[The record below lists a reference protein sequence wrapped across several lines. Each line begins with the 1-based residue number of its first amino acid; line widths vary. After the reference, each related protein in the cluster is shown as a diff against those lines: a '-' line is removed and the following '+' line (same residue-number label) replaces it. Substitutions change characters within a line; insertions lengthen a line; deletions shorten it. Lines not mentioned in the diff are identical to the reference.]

1 MPLALCFG
9 GTTAGLS
16 RYSLQTGRNL
26 PDVVPLIWQGMVS
39 FGGSAALDEMFG
51 AHTSAAKGY
60 CKAALLA
67 ELLQRQVAR
76 PWEPSQ
82 RSHGATPTTA
92 AGRAPPGGARAFGS
106 TKSDTAG
113 GCETEA
119 RPGGAERA
127 GEDPNTIPGA
137 VEEGAAGGVAGQ
149 AGEDSD
155 TCEGEDTCDELLVDA
170 LQHQGERS
178 SLSGIVHGW
187 ECELDAEQR
196 RLLRE
201 YRETIAKRH
210 SACARL

>member
-1 MPLALCFG
+1 
-9 GTTAGLS
+9 
-16 RYSLQTGRNL
+16 
-26 PDVVPLIWQGMVS
+26 VVPLVWQGMLS

-67 ELLQRQVAR
+67 ELLQRQAAR

-82 RSHGATPTTA
+82 RTHGAATA
-92 AGRAPPGGARAFGS
+92 TATGRASPGGTLAFGS
-106 TKSDTAG
+106 ANSDAVAI
-113 GCETEA
+113 CETESRA
-119 RPGGAERA
+119 DGAERA
-127 GEDPNTIPGA
+127 GRDSATIPDAPEAGA
-137 VEEGAAGGVAGQ
+137 SGGVTGQ

-155 TCEGEDTCDELLVDA
+155 TCEGEETGDELLVDA

-187 ECELDAEQR
+187 ECELDVEQQ

-210 SACARL
+210 SACARQ